1 MNSDSGQIKIDQLHH
16 GNYHAWKIRIQ
27 HLLNLKGLEDFI
39 VDNPP
44 SDPEQL
50 KVWKKKDG
58 KAQATIGLSLSDDM
72 LENVRD
78 VSSAKDMWNCIKN
91 VFERHTLLN
100 KLSARRKFY
109 TATMADNE
117 PILKFSNRIRQLA
130 STLKNMSVPISES
143 EMAMALL
150 NGLPDEYHSLI
161 SALDTIDSD
170 GRELSWDHVKSRVL
184 QEEQRIN
191 ARTRKAQEKSDA
203 AALVTA
209 NPSNLPLPAPS
220 CKNCRRRPPRQRPFC
235 NHCNRHGHVESKCF
249 IKHPHLNPRKKSAFI
264 ASQGD
269 EDPAVCLMAKY
280 ESSNTPSNSGDWFVD
295 SACSIHMTYDKSLFS
310 SYTPGNYSPVRLG
323 NCKTAEVSGSGSIAL
338 RIIVNGRIRDCT
350 LQTVLH
356 VPSLGYQLLSV
367 PTLDKSGYTTI
378 FESGRVFIRSNNF
391 LLATATLRGNLYRLD
406 TSNELQKTALVS
418 VDLDTW
424 HKRLAHVSPITI
436 SEMSKKNVVQGLHL
450 EPNSQ
455 FTHCEGCFLG
465 KGHRSPIPK
474 ASKSKSQKLL
484 ELVHSDVN
492 GPMETPHSVDRSISS
507 PSSMITL
514 NGQSCIR

>member
-1 MNSDSGQIKIDQLHH
+1 MNSDSGHIRIDQVDH
-16 GNYHAWKIRIQ
+16 GNYHAWKIQIQ

-39 VDNPP
+39 VDDPP
-44 SDPEQL
+44 SDPELL
-50 KVWKKKDG
+50 KIWKKMDG

-78 VSSAKDMWNCIKN
+78 VSSAKEMWSSIKN

-130 STLKNMSVPISES
+130 STLKNMSVPVSES
-143 EMAMALL
+143 EMAMALP

-161 SALDTIDSD
+161 SALDTIGSD
-170 GRELSWDHVKSRVL
+170 GHELSWAHVKSRVL

-191 ARTRKAQEKSDA
+191 ARTKKALEKSDA
-203 AALVTA
+203 VALVVA
-209 NPSNLPLPAPS
+209 NSPNLPLPPPPS
-220 CKNCRRRPPRQRPFC
+220 TCKNCQGRPPRQRPFC
-235 NHCNRHGHVESKCF
+235 NHCKRHGHVESKCY
-249 IKHPHLNPRKKSAFI
+249 IKHPHLNPRKESAFI
-264 ASQGD
+264 ASQSD

-280 ESSNTPSNSGDWFVD
+280 ENSNTPTNSGDWFFD

-310 SYTPGNYSPVRLG
+310 SYTPGNHSPVRLG
-323 NCKTAEVSGSGSIAL
+323 NSKTAEVSGSGSIVL
-338 RIIVNGRIRDCT
+338 RIVVNGRIRSCT

-367 PTLDKSGYTTI
+367 PTLDKSGYTTL
-378 FESGRVFIRSNNF
+378 FKSGRVFVRSNNV

-406 TSNELQKTALVS
+406 TSTEPQKTALVS

-424 HKRLAHVSPITI
+424 HQRLAHISPVTTSEVSK
-436 SEMSKKNVVQGLHL
+436 ENVVRGLDL
-450 EPNSQ
+450 APNSE
-455 FTHCEGCFLG
+455 FTHCEACFLG

-474 ASKSKSQKLL
+474 DSKSQ
-484 ELVHSDVN
+484 
-492 GPMETPHSVDRSISS
+492 
-507 PSSMITL
+507 
-514 NGQSCIR
+514 